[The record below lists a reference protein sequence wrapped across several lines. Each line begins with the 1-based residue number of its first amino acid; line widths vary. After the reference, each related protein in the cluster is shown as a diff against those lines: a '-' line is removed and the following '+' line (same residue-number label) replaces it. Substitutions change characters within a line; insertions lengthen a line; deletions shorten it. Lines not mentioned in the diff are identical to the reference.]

1 MEYNKKPCQILDVDG
16 VISGGKQFD
25 LDITLP
31 EDNRDVIYGVVKDC
45 FKEPVTDAVVKL
57 VEIVYDC
64 GKEERRPIGHTFTN
78 CEGEFVF
85 GPLCPG
91 KQYAIQIWVN
101 DTKKIKI
108 CAKCHHE
115 GRCLKGE
122 KHEKCDCFLESDK
135 CKDKKDEKYDDK
147 CKDKCDEK
155 HNDKCC
161 DKCDDKH
168 EDKCNKKC
176 DEKHDDKKPGYYDRP
191 CCCDKKNY

>member
-31 EDNRDVIYGVVKDC
+31 EDNRDVIYGVVKNC

-64 GKEERRPIGHTFTN
+64 GKEERRPIGHTFTD

-101 DTKKIKI
+101 DTKKIKV

-115 GRCLKGE
+115 GRCLKG
-122 KHEKCDCFLESDK
+122 KKNEKCDSFLESEK
-135 CKDKKDEKYDDK
+135 CKDKDKKDEKQAQPAENDAK
-147 CKDKCDEK
+147 SLKFQEKEFKKLKEK
-155 HNDKCC
+155 HKQSEEA
-161 DKCDDKH
+161 KKQSQT
-168 EDKCNKKC
+168 KSQNKTTQNQQQQ
-176 DEKHDDKKPGYYDRP
+176 KK
-191 CCCDKKNY
+191 